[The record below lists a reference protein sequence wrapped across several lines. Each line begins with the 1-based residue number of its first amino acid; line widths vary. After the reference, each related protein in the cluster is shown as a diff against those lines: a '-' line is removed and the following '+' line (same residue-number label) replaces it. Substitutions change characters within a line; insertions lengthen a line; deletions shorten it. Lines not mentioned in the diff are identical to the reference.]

1 MNFVLVYLIIYNFIM
16 SIPKKICLLIHCL
29 YNNDSPK
36 IISHPEL
43 FIHTSEVEKLFEY
56 LKNQGYKFCLPEDS
70 GKIEGKTC
78 SMTFDDGY
86 FNNQLFL
93 PIAEKYKIPFILFV
107 NSLNIL
113 EQKPFIWDVDYQTSS
128 RDVILSR
135 NYSESYKT
143 LNTIH
148 SSSLM
153 SNSNHKPFSIDEFT
167 EFSSN
172 SFTFLGLHTH
182 SHQILINKYHL
193 NIYQDLELNS
203 IFLSNY
209 PSFLKKDLALPC
221 GLVSKS
227 ILNRLNTL
235 YDRIYTIDGGS
246 SDPSVNRKKSTIS
259 RISLVNPLLNGDLVD
274 QIVKSNTIKSKMRR
288 KLVNFRYSF

>member
-1 MNFVLVYLIIYNFIM
+1 MN
-16 SIPKKICLLIHCL
+16 IPEKICLLIHCL
-29 YNNDSPK
+29 YNDDSPK

-43 FIHTSEVEKLFEY
+43 FIHISEVEKLFDY

-70 GKIEGKTC
+70 GKIKGKTC

-93 PIAEKYKIPFILFV
+93 PLAEKYKIPFILFV

-113 EQKPFIWDVDYQTSS
+113 EQKPFIWDVDYQLRSS
-128 RDVILSR
+128 DVILSR

-143 LNTIH
+143 LNIIS

-153 SNSNHKPFSIDEFT
+153 SNSNHKPFSIDEFR

-172 SFTFLGLHTH
+172 SFTYLGLHTH
-182 SHQILINKYHL
+182 SHQILINKYHF
-193 NIYQDLELNS
+193 NINQELELNS
-203 IFLSNY
+203 NFLSSY

-227 ILNRLNTL
+227 VLSRLNTI

-246 SDPSVNRKKSTIS
+246 SNPSMYCKKSKIS
-259 RISLVNPLLNGDLVD
+259 RISLVNPLLNGDLLD
-274 QIVKSNTIKSKMRR
+274 QIVKSNTIKSKIKR